1 MGLNIIPANAV
12 DVLSFSASPCKGH
25 LFITVSLSGLYT
37 TQYSHVQECRNRTSL
52 KASTK
57 EQDTFIPLR
66 NSTQAR
72 DSTPCCGIPGLSRT
86 YLDTKCGHSGDAA
99 RAPFRGLQ
107 WDLWA
112 GWKCTLPFHYFF
124 KPMLSLSFQLLWND
138 FKIAN
143 VSCFGNL
150 CKH

>member
-37 TQYSHVQECRNRTSL
+37 AQYSHMHQCGNGTSL
-52 KASTK
+52 KANSK
-57 EQDTFIPLR
+57 EQDAFIPLR
-66 NSTQAR
+66 NSKQGR
-72 DSTPCCGIPGLSRT
+72 DSTPCCGIPGLSGT
-86 YLDTKCGHSGDAA
+86 YLDTKCGHSG
-99 RAPFRGLQ
+99 GLQ
-107 WDLWA
+107 WYLWA

-124 KPMLSLSFQLLWND
+124 KPMLSLSLQLLWND
-138 FKIAN
+138 FKIVN